1 MTQFGVKMMCQSR
14 EAANGSVVRL
24 RCSRVGRLLR
34 IREADEMHCCFPR
47 WGLRLALLAAV
58 GTLPSSPGAAEW
70 SFYRSV
76 ETYASAVEFCRRAVK
91 RPMTVDLDRRVLC
104 FDGEISRD
112 LDFSPLGKLSPTGTF
127 VVRSRGG
134 DPYLAME
141 LADFLRKWQVTVV
154 VYDYCMSACAS
165 YLLVAGDETYVT
177 RDTVVA
183 WHHTTAPL
191 CAVLQDALDRG
202 PRRLEK
208 VACPEAA
215 PEYGAA
221 LLRRKQLEQTFFASR
236 VLDPLFE
243 DPPQSIPIRRILKSM
258 FEQTAT
264 YPDVLWTWNP
274 RYSAVAFK
282 TKITY
287 EAYPGSQD
295 EVDALMARHGYGSR
309 RVVLYDP

>member
-1 MTQFGVKMMCQSR
+1 MRRGFR
-14 EAANGSVVRL
+14 WSVL
-24 RCSRVGRLLR
+24 
-34 IREADEMHCCFPR
+34 H
-47 WGLRLALLAAV
+47 LALTAL
-58 GTLPSSPGAAEW
+58 LFIFYSSPAAAERA
-70 SFYRSV
+70 FYRSV
-76 ETYASAVEFCRRAVK
+76 ETYASAVEFCRHAVK
-91 RPMTVDLDRRVLC
+91 RPMAVDLDRRVLC

-134 DPYLAME
+134 DPYVAME
-141 LADFLRKWQVTVV
+141 LADFLRKWRVNVV

-165 YLLVAGDETYVT
+165 YLLVASGETYVT
-177 RDTVVA
+177 RDTIVA

-191 CAVLQDALDRG
+191 CAVLQDARDRG

-208 VACPEAA
+208 VACPDAA
-215 PEYGAA
+215 PEHGAA
-221 LLRRKQLEQTFFASR
+221 LSRRKQLEQTFFASR
-236 VLDPLFE
+236 IRDPLFE

-258 FEQTAT
+258 FEQTGT

-287 EAYPGSQD
+287 EAYPGGQD
-295 EVDALMARHGYGSR
+295 DVDALMARHGYGSR